1 MNTRAEDIVV
11 NVCKDKK
18 MTNMRSS
25 TSDILVRL
33 TPAVQLSLE
42 QSLDFIADDELVEVT
57 TRRVFGCASASSTTR
72 RVSNRLG
79 APPDLRPRVRWYAVD
94 IPGGHRGCSV
104 SATEERERL
113 IDGAKAV
120 LRSNDLGRSTKP
132 APDLY
137 PHQWNWDSCFI
148 AIGLSHLSF
157 QRAADEIRSLL
168 RAQWTNGLVPQIV
181 FNPSASGYF
190 PGPDVWQSKRS
201 PNAPRD
207 VETSG
212 ITQPPVMATAV
223 RRIVETAPFETR
235 LWRSRARSI
244 RRSSLYHRW
253 LHTER
258 DPDGS
263 GLVVV
268 VHPWESGLDNSP
280 PYLDAGKRVHMDYKP
295 KYERLDLLHV
305 AAKNRPTNKDYD
317 LYVYLLEQMRA
328 VDWDQRRYL
337 EVAQLQVQDVL
348 FSSILCRADRD
359 LAQVARLIGEDP
371 GELEEWHAA
380 SARAIETV
388 LWDEARGTYFSRDR
402 VTGELLTDDTI
413 GAFHTL
419 YGGVTSRERAGAPGR
434 RAPAEPSVVLA
445 SRRPPHSHH
454 GDELAVVQPGK
465 LLAGSRLGEHQLD
478 GHARTA

>member
-1 MNTRAEDIVV
+1 V
-11 NVCKDKK
+11 
-18 MTNMRSS
+18 
-25 TSDILVRL
+25 
-33 TPAVQLSLE
+33 
-42 QSLDFIADDELVEVT
+42 
-57 TRRVFGCASASSTTR
+57 G
-72 RVSNRLG
+72 
-79 APPDLRPRVRWYAVD
+79 
-94 IPGGHRGCSV
+94 IPGDHRGCGV
-104 SATEERERL
+104 RATEERERL

-120 LRSNDLGRSTKP
+120 LHSNDLGHSTKP

-190 PGPDVWQSKRS
+190 PGPDVWQSTRS

-223 RRIVETAPFETR
+223 RRIVETAPSLEEALAF
-235 LWRSRARSI
+235 AREVYPKVV
-244 RRSSLYHRW
+244 LYHRW

-280 PYLDAGKRVHMDYKP
+280 PYLDAGKRVHMEYKP
-295 KYERLDLLHV
+295 QYERLDLLHV

-359 LAQVARLIGEDP
+359 LAEVARLIGEDP

-380 SARAIETV
+380 SAQAIETA

-402 VTGELLTDDTI
+402 VTGDLLTDDTI

-419 YGGVTSRERAGAPGR
+419 YGGVASREHAR
-434 RAPAEPSVVLA
+434 RLVDEHLLNSA
-445 SRRPPHSHH
+445 SYSPR
-454 GDELAVVQPGK
+454 
-465 LLAGSRLGEHQLD
+465 D
-478 GHARTA
+478 GHRIPTTAMNSPWFNPENYWLGPVWVNTNWMVMHGLRDYDYVDLADSLRTGTLDLVAAQGYREYFNPLTGEGYGTGNFSWTAALTIDLLHEQ